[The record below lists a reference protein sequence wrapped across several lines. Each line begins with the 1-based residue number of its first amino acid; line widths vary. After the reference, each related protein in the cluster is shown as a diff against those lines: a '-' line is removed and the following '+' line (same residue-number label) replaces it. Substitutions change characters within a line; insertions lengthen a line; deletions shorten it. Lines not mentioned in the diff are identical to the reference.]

1 MIAKSEKMKMK
12 KKISTPPPSPLPT
25 TNVFVFSIP
34 CPVFWEF
41 HPSPFRKEGN
51 VVSIYYKKNSD
62 AGFSTTWMRQL
73 F

>member
-1 MIAKSEKMKMK
+1 MIAKSEKMKLK
-12 KKISTPPPSPLPT
+12 KKNLTPLPT
-25 TNVFVFSIP
+25 TKFFVFSIP
-34 CPVFWEF
+34 CSVFWEF

-51 VVSIYYKKNSD
+51 VVSIYYEKNSD